1 MQANKLYDCS
11 STSFFTLLI
20 CLQSSD
26 DDLGNVMYEGM
37 FCMSQAVTCRLFMC
51 KLFKTVVEYTKH
63 NKKVLETYLL
73 EMR

>member
-26 DDLGNVMYEGM
+26 DDLGKVMYEGM
-37 FCMSQAVTCRLFMC
+37 FCMSQAVD
-51 KLFKTVVEYTKH
+51 
-63 NKKVLETYLL
+63 LL
-73 EMR
+73 TFYV